1 MLIVDV
7 DIDIDIYV
15 DANVDVDVDVDV
27 DHFVQDPVHLFRR
40 VPAFLRFLK
49 HRVLQAALAHLDVL
63 VHQHPEVLVLG
74 DQPPHVLQ
82 RLVVPCLQVDN
93 LSLETFMKPSNVNLD
108 AFAIILQYSSVKQ
121 GVAYEKG

>member
-1 MLIVDV
+1 MCRLAGVDHLV
-7 DIDIDIYV
+7 ED
-15 DANVDVDVDVDV
+15 VDVDVDVDV
-27 DHFVQDPVHLFRR
+27 DLDLDLDLDLDKDVDVEIDHLVQDPIHLLRR

-93 LSLETFMKPSNVNLD
+93 LSLETFMKPSNVNL
-108 AFAIILQYSSVKQ
+108 
-121 GVAYEKG
+121 

>member
-1 MLIVDV
+1 MLMLILILICVDADVDV
-7 DIDIDIYV
+7 E
-15 DANVDVDVDVDV
+15 VDVDVDV